1 LRVAYL
7 GPAGTF
13 TEEALRAS
21 APGPVDELAYASVYE
36 AVMAVQNGEA
46 DRAVVPIENSI
57 EGSVNAT
64 LDALA
69 GEASEVR
76 IAGELVLT
84 IEHCL
89 VARRPLPLE
98 QISRVVSHP
107 QATAQCARFLRERLP
122 GAERVTAAS
131 TAEAVRSVSE
141 SDEAWAALGSRLAAE
156 LYGCRVLAA
165 GVEDHPHNET
175 RFVWLAHT
183 RAPAVAPAGVPLKTS
198 IAFWGFNDD
207 SPGAL
212 VAILSELSQR
222 GVNLSKIESRPR
234 RVQLGHYIMFADL
247 DGGIE
252 DPAVSEGLRAVA
264 GKVRELRVLGSYP
277 AAKGS
282 AEPPVSG

>member
-1 LRVAYL
+1 LRVAFL

-21 APGPVDELAYASVYE
+21 APGGAEELPYPSVYE

-57 EGSVNAT
+57 EGTVTAT
-64 LDALA
+64 LDALT
-69 GEASEVR
+69 GEASDVR
-76 IAGELVLT
+76 IVGELVRA

-89 VARRPLPLE
+89 VAREELPLDR
-98 QISRVVSHP
+98 IATVISHP
-107 QATAQCARFLRERLP
+107 QATAQCARFLREQLSAAKRI
-122 GAERVTAAS
+122 TAAS
-131 TAEAVRSVSE
+131 TAEAVRTVAE
-141 SDEAWAALGSRLAAE
+141 SAEPWAALGSRLAAE
-156 LYGCRVLAA
+156 LYGCRVLAE
-165 GVEDHPHNET
+165 GVEDHAHNET
-175 RFVWLAHT
+175 RFVWLAHAT
-183 RAPAVAPAGVPLKTS
+183 QVGDVARAEGAGALKTS

-234 RVQLGHYIMFADL
+234 QVQLGHYIMFADL
-247 DGGIE
+247 DGGLDE
-252 DPAVSEGLRAVA
+252 RAVSEGLDAL
-264 GKVRELRVLGSYP
+264 GKKVRELRVLGSYP

-282 AEPPVSG
+282 A

>member
-1 LRVAYL
+1 LKVAYL

-13 TEEALRAS
+13 TEEALKAS
-21 APGPVDELAYASVYE
+21 APGPVEEVPYASVYE

-46 DRAVVPIENSI
+46 ERAVVPIENSI

-76 IAGELVLT
+76 ITAELVQT

-89 VARRPLPLE
+89 LARHALDFGR
-98 QISRVVSHP
+98 ITRVVSHP

-122 GAERVTAAS
+122 GADRVTAAS
-131 TAEAVRSVSE
+131 TADAVRTVAETSE
-141 SDEAWAALGSRLAAE
+141 PWAALGSRLAAD
-156 LYGCRVLAA
+156 LYGCQVLAE
-165 GVEDHPHNET
+165 GVEDHPHNQT
-175 RFVWLAHT
+175 RFVWLA
-183 RAPAVAPAGVPLKTS
+183 PASTLPEPAGDAPLKTS

-212 VAILSELSQR
+212 VAILSELSDR
-222 GVNLSKIESRPR
+222 GINLSKIESRPR
-234 RVQLGHYIMFADL
+234 RVQLGHYIIFADL
-247 DGGIE
+247 DGGL
-252 DPAVSEGLRAVA
+252 DQPAVGEGLDAVA
-264 GKVRELRVLGSYP
+264 QKVRELRILGSYP

-282 AEPPVSG
+282 T

>member
-1 LRVAYL
+1 LKVAFL

-21 APGPVDELAYASVYE
+21 APGPVEEVPYASVYE
-36 AVMAVQNGEA
+36 AVMAVQQGEA

-76 IAGELVLT
+76 IAGELVQT

-89 VARRPLPLE
+89 LARKELALE
-98 QISRVVSHP
+98 SITRVLSHP

-122 GAERVTAAS
+122 EAERSTSAS
-131 TAEAVRSVSE
+131 TAEAVRTVAE
-141 SDEAWAALGSRLAAE
+141 SNESWAALGSRLAAD
-156 LYGCRVLAA
+156 LYGCRVLAQ
-165 GVEDHPHNET
+165 GVEDHPHNQT
-175 RFVWLAHT
+175 RFVWLA
-183 RAPAVAPAGVPLKTS
+183 PASVPPEPPGDAPLKTS

-212 VAILSELSQR
+212 VAILSELSDR
-222 GVNLSKIESRPR
+222 GINLSKIESRPR
-234 RVQLGHYIMFADL
+234 RVQLGHYIIFADL
-247 DGGIE
+247 DGGLAE
-252 DPAVSEGLRAVA
+252 PAVAEGLDAVA
-264 GKVRELRVLGSYP
+264 KKVRELRILGSYP

-282 AEPPVSG
+282 T

>member
-1 LRVAYL
+1 LRVAFL

-21 APGPVDELAYASVYE
+21 APGDVEELPYASVYE
-36 AVMAVQNGEA
+36 AVMAVQNGEV

-76 IAGELVLT
+76 IAGELVQA
-84 IEHCL
+84 IQHCL
-89 VARRPLPLE
+89 VAREELALE
-98 QISRVVSHP
+98 RIERVVSHP
-107 QATAQCARFLRERLP
+107 QATAQCARFLREQLP
-122 GAERVTAAS
+122 NAERVTAAS
-131 TAEAVRSVSE
+131 TAEAVRSVA
-141 SDEAWAALGSRLAAE
+141 EAAEPWAALGSRFAAE
-156 LYGCRVLAA
+156 LYDCRVLAE
-165 GVEDHPHNET
+165 GVEDYAHNET
-175 RFVWLAHT
+175 RFVWLAH
-183 RAPAVAPAGVPLKTS
+183 ASQVGSASAAADAGRLKTS

-212 VAILSELSQR
+212 VAILSELSER

-234 RVQLGHYIMFADL
+234 RVQLGHYIIFADL
-247 DGGIE
+247 DGGLE
-252 DPAVSEGLRAVA
+252 EPAVSEGLAA
-264 GKVRELRVLGSYP
+264 LATKVRELRVLGSYP

-282 AEPPVSG
+282 A